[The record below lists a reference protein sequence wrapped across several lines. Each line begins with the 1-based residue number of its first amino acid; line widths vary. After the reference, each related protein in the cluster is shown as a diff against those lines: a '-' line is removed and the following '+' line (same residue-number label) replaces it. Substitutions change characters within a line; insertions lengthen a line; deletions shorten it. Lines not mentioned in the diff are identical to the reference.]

1 MSKDPVVFTLM
12 NQILEILPEEAGF
25 HMAVMATGRSDYPN
39 QINNILCCPGFFK
52 GTLDCLA
59 TYINDEMKMGAAYA
73 IAYCI
78 EEDHLQ
84 PEYIILSVFE
94 SKFVENVAAAVVKAA
109 RESKAARMRSQFE

>member
-1 MSKDPVVFTLM
+1 MKIIT
-12 NQILEILPEEAGF
+12 
-25 HMAVMATGRSDYPN
+25 TGRSDYPN
-39 QINNILCCPGFFK
+39 QYNNILCFPGFFK
-52 GTLDCLA
+52 GNLDCLA
-59 TYINDEMKMGAAYA
+59 THINEEMKMTAAYA

-94 SKFVENVAAAVVKAA
+94 SKFVENVSATVVKVA

>member
-1 MSKDPVVFTLM
+1 MT
-12 NQILEILPEEAGF
+12 
-25 HMAVMATGRSDYPN
+25 VMATGRSDCPN
-39 QINNILCCPGFFK
+39 QISNILCFPGFFK

-59 TYINDEMKMGAAYA
+59 AHINEEIKIAAAYA

-109 RESKAARMRSQFE
+109 RESKVARMRSQFE

>member
-1 MSKDPVVFTLM
+1 MAKNPVVFS
-12 NQILEILPEEAGF
+12 NPGNLPEEAGPY
-25 HMAVMATGRSDYPN
+25 VTVIATGRSDYPN
-39 QINNILCCPGFFK
+39 QINNVLCFLGFFK

-59 TYINDEMKMGAAYA
+59 THINEEIKMAAAYA

>member
-1 MSKDPVVFTLM
+1 MAKDQVVFTLA
-12 NQILEILPEEAGF
+12 NQILEILPEEAGP
-25 HMAVMATGRSDYPN
+25 HLTVMAKGRSDYPN
-39 QINNILCCPGFFK
+39 QINNILCFPMFFK

-59 TYINDEMKMGAAYA
+59 TQINEKMKMAAAYA

-84 PEYIILSVFE
+84 PEYIILNMFE

>member
-1 MSKDPVVFTLM
+1 MT
-12 NQILEILPEEAGF
+12 I
-25 HMAVMATGRSDYPN
+25 MATGRSDYPN
-39 QINNILCCPGFFK
+39 QNNNILCFPGFFK
-52 GTLDCLA
+52 VTLDCLA
-59 TYINDEMKMGAAYA
+59 THINEEMKMAAAYA

-109 RESKAARMRSQFE
+109 RESKVARMRSQFE